1 MKKYFIAL
9 FFVILF
15 LSGCAAIK
23 NANSSMQPVQRPT
36 YMMNGPAKIQYYQE
50 QIDHYNFL
58 IEQEKLKMAEKK

>member
-9 FFVILF
+9 FFVILL

-23 NANSSMQPVQRPT
+23 DVNSSMQPVQRPT
-36 YMMNGPAKIQYYQE
+36 YMMNSPAKIQYYQE

-58 IEQEKLKMAEKK
+58 IEQEKTRVSKK